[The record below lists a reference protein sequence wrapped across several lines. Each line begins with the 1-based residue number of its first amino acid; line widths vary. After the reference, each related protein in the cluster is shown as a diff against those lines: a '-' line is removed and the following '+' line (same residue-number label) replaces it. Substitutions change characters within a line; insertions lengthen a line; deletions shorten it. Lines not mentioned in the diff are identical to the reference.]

1 MISGE
6 EKEERVVQ
14 SLIHHLGVEINHTDK
29 FKPGRRTA
37 VRIYEAAIAKDVV
50 GNGGG
55 TCCLVH
61 C

>member
-14 SLIHHLGVEINHTDK
+14 SLIHQLGVEINHTDK

-37 VRIYEAAIAKDVV
+37 VRIYEAAIAKDIV
-50 GNGGG
+50 GDGDGVY
-55 TCCLVH
+55 CLMDY
-61 C
+61 